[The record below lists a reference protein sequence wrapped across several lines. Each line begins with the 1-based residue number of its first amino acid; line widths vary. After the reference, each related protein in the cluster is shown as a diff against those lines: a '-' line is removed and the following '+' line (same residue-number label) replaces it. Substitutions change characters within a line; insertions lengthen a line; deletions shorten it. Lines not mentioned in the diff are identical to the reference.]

1 MIGTPNAGD
10 PLANPF
16 IDPCTPAAS
25 DLVIGAADTMAPRNI
40 NTQYYTIAG
49 DWTYDPRGRY
59 DCVQDSLG

>member
-10 PLANPF
+10 PLANPL